1 MEFTLGN
8 FQGETIISESFK
20 LVNYI
25 IQNKLSKTRL
35 YLLTKKKK
43 KKKKSKKKEKELTES
58 NLSSTS
64 SSELSDDCIL
74 LPESSLLIGSTA
86 ERLALREEI
95 DRAYKESAKIDQIKD
110 ANK

>member
-35 YLLTKKKK
+35 YLLTKKKE
-43 KKKKSKKKEKELTES
+43 KKE
-58 NLSSTS
+58 
-64 SSELSDDCIL
+64 
-74 LPESSLLIGSTA
+74 
-86 ERLALREEI
+86 EEQEEGEG
-95 DRAYKESAKIDQIKD
+95 D
-110 ANK
+110 N